1 MKSDLETRLPAEEN
15 TLILHRSEGKRRE
28 RDRGRKKEIA
38 SSRSLA
44 LFVPIRHKGKPATF
58 HRRFTCT
65 CRPRTELSPR
75 GGRQGGVIEQS
86 YVQLLLGARFHRSL
100 SSLARRYR
108 NSKCV
113 AEIRGRGLDRK
124 MERRTTKRG
133 EIRTGQGEARLARNK
148 EGRDDEEGAKCL
160 DKE

>member
-65 CRPRTELSPR
+65 CRSRTELSPR

-124 MERRTTKRG
+124 NGK
-133 EIRTGQGEARLARNK
+133 A
-148 EGRDDEEGAKCL
+148 DDEERRNTNGAG
-160 DKE
+160 

>member
-124 MERRTTKRG
+124 NGK
-133 EIRTGQGEARLARNK
+133 A
-148 EGRDDEEGAKCL
+148 DDEERRNTNGAG
-160 DKE
+160 

>member
-28 RDRGRKKEIA
+28 RDGERKKEIA

-44 LFVPIRHKGKPATF
+44 LFVPIRHKSKPATF

-124 MERRTTKRG
+124 NGK
-133 EIRTGQGEARLARNK
+133 A
-148 EGRDDEEGAKCL
+148 DDEERRNTNGAG
-160 DKE
+160 

>member
-58 HRRFTCT
+58 HRRFTYT

-124 MERRTTKRG
+124 NGK
-133 EIRTGQGEARLARNK
+133 A
-148 EGRDDEEGAKCL
+148 DDEERRNTNGAG
-160 DKE
+160 

>member
-44 LFVPIRHKGKPATF
+44 LFVPIRRKGKPATF

-124 MERRTTKRG
+124 NGK
-133 EIRTGQGEARLARNK
+133 A
-148 EGRDDEEGAKCL
+148 DDEERRNTNGAG
-160 DKE
+160 

>member
-28 RDRGRKKEIA
+28 RDGERKKEIA

-124 MERRTTKRG
+124 NGK
-133 EIRTGQGEARLARNK
+133 A
-148 EGRDDEEGAKCL
+148 DDEERRNTNGAG
-160 DKE
+160 